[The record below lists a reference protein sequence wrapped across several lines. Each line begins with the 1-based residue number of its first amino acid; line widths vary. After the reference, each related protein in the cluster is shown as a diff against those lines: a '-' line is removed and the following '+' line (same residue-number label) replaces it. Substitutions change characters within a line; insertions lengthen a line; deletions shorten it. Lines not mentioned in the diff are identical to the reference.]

1 MDMSLGN
8 VQIKHFQL
16 FFFLLQKGKSI
27 FYCRKETEFVGES
40 RSLQTLT
47 SLLLWNKKS
56 PQTEKIFLA
65 KIMSIPG
72 TGNTSHFFVLLL
84 WCFLSL
90 FLDFPFLRE
99 STCTHQALKY
109 LNKEKALFFRIES
122 FATSNIPEMSD
133 NSNCFEQRI
142 LACSISQMQWSGMNH
157 PSQTLCHSIS
167 FLTQLAE
174 RISVCWFTTLNTSLH
189 ESTLQLWKDGRHLSL
204 IQNIYYFIMCPLTTK
219 KGIQYQSAC
228 SQWTSVSL
236 HSERNQADQTFL
248 YWFGKGISKMTTLRP
263 PALLSARALHGLR
276 CLISCFL
283 VHKAGGGGAGAS
295 SPSSCNAGLKQIQ
308 NYLHVLKISFPCTPA
323 LPPKSLWEG

>member
-16 FFFLLQKGKSI
+16 FFFLQKGKSI

-40 RSLQTLT
+40 RNLQTLT
-47 SLLLWNKKS
+47 SLLLWNKKP
-56 PQTEKIFLA
+56 PQTERFFLA
-65 KIMSIPG
+65 TIMSIPG
-72 TGNTSHFFVLLL
+72 TGNTSHFFILLL

-90 FLDFPFLRE
+90 FLYFPFLRE
-99 STCTHQALKY
+99 STCTHRALKY
-109 LNKEKALFFRIES
+109 LNKEKAFFFRIES

-133 NSNCFEQRI
+133 NSNHFEQRM
-142 LACSISQMQWSGMNH
+142 LACSISQMQWSGMNY
-157 PSQTLCHSIS
+157 PSQLLHQSIS

-174 RISVCWFTTLNTSLH
+174 CISVCWFTTLNTSLH

-219 KGIQYQSAC
+219 KGTQSAC

-248 YWFGKGISKMTTLRP
+248 YWFGKGISKITTLKATCM
-263 PALLSARALHGLR
+263 ALCQSSAWLKVSHFMV
-276 CLISCFL
+276 SC
-283 VHKAGGGGAGAS
+283 
-295 SPSSCNAGLKQIQ
+295 P
-308 NYLHVLKISFPCTPA
+308 
-323 LPPKSLWEG
+323 